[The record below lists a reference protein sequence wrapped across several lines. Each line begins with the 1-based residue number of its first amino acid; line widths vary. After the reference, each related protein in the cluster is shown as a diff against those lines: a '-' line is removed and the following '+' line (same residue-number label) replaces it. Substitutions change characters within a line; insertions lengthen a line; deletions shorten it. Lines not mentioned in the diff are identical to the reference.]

1 MSCNITKGFELGCRD
16 NTGGIKRA
24 YILGGSITSVT
35 VADVATAPFL
45 SSGITGSGEFF
56 AYDQVRQT
64 ANYGE
69 TINSSIENGTIFYEQ
84 SLTLQFHKYQDSLQ
98 DIINTLGQ
106 SADAKL
112 IVETNNGASDNDAK
126 FFLLGE
132 FNGLT
137 LSAGSGQTGTS
148 FGDLNGYSLTFT
160 GQEPEPAKELNVV
173 YNAASSSLE
182 MLADFMSGIT
192 VGYV

>member
-1 MSCNITKGFELGCRD
+1 MACNITQGFELGCRD
-16 NTGGIKRA
+16 NTGGIRRA
-24 YILGGSITSVT
+24 YILSGSITDVT

-45 SSGITGSGEFF
+45 SSALTGSGEFF

-69 TINSSIENGTIFYEQ
+69 TINSSVENGTIFYEQ
-84 SLTLQFHKYQDSLQ
+84 SLVLQFHKYQDTLQ

-106 SADAKL
+106 NPQL
-112 IVETNNGASDNDAK
+112 QLVVETNNGTQDNDAK

-137 LSAGSGQTGTS
+137 LSAGSGQTGTA

-173 YNAASSSLE
+173 YNSASSSLE
-182 MLADFMSGIT
+182 MLADFCDGIT
-192 VGYV
+192 VGY

>member
-137 LSAGSGQTGTS
+137 LSAGNGQTGTS

>member
-24 YILGGSITSVT
+24 YILSGAITEVT